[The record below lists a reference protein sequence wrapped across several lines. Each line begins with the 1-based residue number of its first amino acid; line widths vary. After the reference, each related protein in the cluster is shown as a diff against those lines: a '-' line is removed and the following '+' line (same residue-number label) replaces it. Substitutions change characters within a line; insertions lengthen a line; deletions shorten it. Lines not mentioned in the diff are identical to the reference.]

1 MYQPLASFSKNSII
15 YHYEEKQKLISLP
28 LMSIPWDT
36 RTYTYPKYTILKFLT
51 NHLKLF
57 FLWMAKKIIKK
68 ISIVGGC
75 YGACILSLGLTKDSK
90 ARTLDSHKIWTIY
103 LWNWILDSNPHGQPM
118 ATNSRLLFFHYFF
131 FFFLL
136 YFWVLWLVFS
146 THYHVIQCMATLL
159 LCEGHC
165 FSMSNPP
172 TPPPSNPN

>member
-15 YHYEEKQKLISLP
+15 YYYEEKQKLISLP

-131 FFFLL
+131 FFFFALFL
-136 YFWVLWLVFS
+136 GPLARVFYS
-146 THYHVIQCMATLL
+146 LPRDPVHGNFTTLRGSL
-159 LCEGHC
+159 FFYVQPPH
-165 FSMSNPP
+165 P
-172 TPPPSNPN
+172 TPL